1 MPVLSW
7 VVLNSTAR
15 RSMLGASTRNRV
27 NPASCFRSARGALYT
42 QPVPRHLS
50 PGCTLSNLII
60 CYPVHLTVLYAL
72 SYITTPREG
81 EAPVP
86 PRTTPGLRRS
96 YGRDKEDQ
104 TDLDENAHRGSDSKE
119 LEGISFVS
127 FPTSCYETSST
138 YSSL

>member
-1 MPVLSW
+1 MKFDLSE
-7 VVLNSTAR
+7 N
-15 RSMLGASTRNRV
+15 
-27 NPASCFRSARGALYT
+27 CFPSFTVHIAELD
-42 QPVPRHLS
+42 
-50 PGCTLSNLII
+50 NLISHWI
-60 CYPVHLTVLYAL
+60 LLYMI
-72 SYITTPREG
+72 SYIIPREG

-86 PRTTPGLRRS
+86 PRTTPRLRRG

-119 LEGISFVS
+119 LEGTSIVS